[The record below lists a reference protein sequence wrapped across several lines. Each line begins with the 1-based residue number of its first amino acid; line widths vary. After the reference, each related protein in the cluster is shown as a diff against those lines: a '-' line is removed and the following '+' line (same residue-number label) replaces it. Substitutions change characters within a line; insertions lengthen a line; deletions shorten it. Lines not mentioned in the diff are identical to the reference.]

1 MPSEQSD
8 VADELI
14 QSAGGLTGVSHYC
27 PDLSRYAFV
36 LLQIQDFS
44 IFGLAYGQSGLTY
57 RLPERRIADAL
68 GEGGSMA
75 LELRRNWCSSSRGQ
89 MTAHLAEAYTQAA
102 NDNDVFV
109 IPAGLAFACSISQR
123 PDLNLHA
130 ADKRHPSLLGTYLG
144 ACTVYASLFKN
155 SPVGVKYT
163 AGIDEAT
170 AKFLQTVA
178 WETVQAY
185 FTP

>member
-14 QSAGGLTGVSHYC
+14 RTAGGLAGVSHNC

-36 LLQIQDFS
+36 LLQLQDFS

-75 LELRRNWCSSSRGQ
+75 LELRRNWSSSSRGH
-89 MTAHLAEAYTQAA
+89 MTARLETSRRRLARWCA
-102 NDNDVFV
+102 
-109 IPAGLAFACSISQR
+109 IAGGFA
-123 PDLNLHA
+123 PDMHA
-130 ADKRHPSLLGTYLG
+130 A
-144 ACTVYASLFKN
+144 
-155 SPVGVKYT
+155 
-163 AGIDEAT
+163 
-170 AKFLQTVA
+170 
-178 WETVQAY
+178 
-185 FTP
+185 